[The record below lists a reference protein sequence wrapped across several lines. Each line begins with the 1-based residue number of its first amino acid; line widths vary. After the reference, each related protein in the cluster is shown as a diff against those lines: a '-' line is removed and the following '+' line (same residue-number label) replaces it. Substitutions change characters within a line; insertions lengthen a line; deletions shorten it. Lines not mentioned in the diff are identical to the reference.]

1 MGYVAWIEVSGGG
14 EPEVEQ
20 VSPLLAMEDEPRG
33 LRGVPDGGSADE
45 SVLALHELALV
56 NPRTIKFATNR
67 RVRTKLPA
75 TIELIHRV
83 TTDAVEVVDGLAT
96 MPLKDALL
104 ARRGRVMRERL
115 VEATH
120 TALAQ
125 ELIDEDDAAEVLQ
138 RLKPVST

>member
-33 LRGVPDGGSADE
+33 LRGIPDGGSADE
-45 SVLALHELALV
+45 PDLAQHELALV
-56 NPRTIKFATNR
+56 TPRTIKVAAHR

-75 TIELIHRV
+75 TIELIHGV
-83 TTDAVEVVDGLAT
+83 PTDAVELVDGLAT

-104 ARRGRVMRERL
+104 ACRGRVMRERL
-115 VEATH
+115 AEAAH
-120 TALAQ
+120 TALAR
-125 ELIDEDDAAEVLQ
+125 ELMDEHDAAEVLQ
-138 RLKPVST
+138 RLESVST